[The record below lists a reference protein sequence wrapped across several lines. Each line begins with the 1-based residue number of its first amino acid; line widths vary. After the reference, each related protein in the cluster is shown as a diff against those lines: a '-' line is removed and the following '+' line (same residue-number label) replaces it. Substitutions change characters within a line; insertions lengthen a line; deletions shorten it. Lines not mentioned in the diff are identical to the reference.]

1 MTFVGFDNHF
11 FIYQFLYFPEQDL
24 QEKWTKTVNLTEAK
38 ITIDIKLVL
47 GNSTKSIFTNR

>member
-47 GNSTKSIFTNR
+47 GNSTKSIFN